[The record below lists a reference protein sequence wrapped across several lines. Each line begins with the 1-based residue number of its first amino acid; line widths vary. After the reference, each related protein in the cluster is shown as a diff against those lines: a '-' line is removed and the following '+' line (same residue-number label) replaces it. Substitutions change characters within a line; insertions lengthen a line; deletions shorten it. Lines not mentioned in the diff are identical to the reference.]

1 MTDGQNTAN
10 VRPSGGS
17 STKEGGLSRRAIAA
31 YAAPIAPMSTLHAPA
46 LAILPALYANHTAVS
61 LTTIGLILT
70 ITRLFDVVTDPLIG
84 YLSDRSKSPW
94 GRRKPMIIVGA
105 VLAAAGAFFW
115 LRPHADAGAMW
126 FLVSSV
132 AVYLGWT
139 LVEVPHAAWL
149 SEVAPRY
156 DDRSRISAYR
166 TAAYYLGYLGF
177 VSAPLWPIF
186 PTTEMTPEVTAVVS
200 WVLIAAIPM
209 TVAWTV
215 MAVPRA
221 VGEPPRQSEAGLVEV
236 LKSFMGNR
244 PFLLLSASFVVSGTA
259 SGMVA
264 GLYFFFID
272 TYLGILDKIAHVG
285 LIVAGLSFGV
295 AFLWPMILK
304 RVEKH
309 RGLAFCTIG
318 TALTLVGMAFI
329 PPGPLAFPL
338 LAAVFG
344 LSAVLTSGSQVCLM
358 AIMADVVDFDEFK
371 TGHNKA
377 ANYYAFT
384 ALYTKLGL
392 AVGGGAAFII
402 VGLFGFDPT
411 GENTTTAMVGFFL
424 TFIGIPILL
433 NLSAAALIWMFPV
446 NRCRHRTIERAL
458 QRRRA
463 REASISV

>member
-1 MTDGQNTAN
+1 MQTTA
-10 VRPSGGS
+10 PAGHPESGARS
-17 STKEGGLSRRAIAA
+17 ATRSQPAQGLSRSAVVA
-31 YAAPIAPMSTLHAPA
+31 YAAPVAPMSTLHAPA

-84 YLSDRSKSPW
+84 YFSDRSQSPW
-94 GRRKPMIIVGA
+94 GRRKPMIVAGA
-105 VLAAAGAFFW
+105 ALAAAGALFW
-115 LRPHADAGAMW
+115 LRPPPDAGATW
-126 FLVSSV
+126 FLLSSV

-166 TAAYYLGYLGF
+166 MAAYYLGYLGF

-186 PTTEMTPEVTAVVS
+186 PTTEMTLQVTGAVA
-200 WVLIAAIPM
+200 WILIAAIPLS
-209 TVAWTV
+209 VAWAV
-215 MAVPRA
+215 ASVPRA
-221 VGEPPRQSEAGLVEV
+221 VGEPARQSEAGLIEV
-236 LKSFMGNR
+236 GKALLNNG
-244 PFLLLSASFVVSGTA
+244 PFALLSASFVVSATA

-272 TYLGILDKIAHVG
+272 SYLGILDRIAHVG
-285 LIVAGLSFGV
+285 LIVAGLSVGV
-295 AFLWPMILK
+295 AFLWPMVLK

-309 RGLAFCTIG
+309 RGLAFCSAG
-318 TALTLVGMAFI
+318 TALTLVTMALI
-329 PPGPLAFPL
+329 PPGPSAFPM
-338 LAAVFG
+338 LAAIFG

-358 AIMADVVDFDEFK
+358 AIMADVVDFDEYK
-371 TGHNKA
+371 TGQNKA

-384 ALYTKLGL
+384 TLYTKLGL

-411 GENTTTAMVGFFL
+411 GENTTVAMAGFFL

-433 NLSAAALIWMFPV
+433 NLSAAALIWIFPID
-446 NRCRHRTIERAL
+446 RGRHRIIERAL
-458 QRRRA
+458 RRRRA
-463 REASISV
+463 RTA